1 MLFVNYK
8 NKKLQKSIA
17 KKRIFNLFNL
27 ADDKALSGDLDL
39 ADRYT
44 DIARRISMKNL
55 VRIPNDL
62 KRKFCKHCY
71 CYLLPD
77 TNCRIRIHNKRI
89 IIYCKNCNK
98 YTRIPLNK
106 Q

>member
-1 MLFVNYK
+1 MNYK
-8 NKKLQKSIA
+8 NKKFQKSIA
-17 KKRIFNLFNL
+17 KKRIINLFNL

-55 VRIPNDL
+55 VRIPSNL

-106 Q
+106 P